1 MKVISHTQDQTPQGE
16 KVFEVGI
23 PGKFYY
29 EIRVMAR
36 DKEEAIRKALY
47 FYETDTDDHF
57 MAKTVFERVDEDEF
71 SVTELKIL
79 GEAG

>member
-1 MKVISHTQDQTPQGE
+1 MRVTNHNQDQEPQEE
-16 KVFEVGI
+16 KLFEVGI
-23 PGKFYY
+23 PGRFYY
-29 EIRVMAR
+29 EIRVKAR